1 MKRTSMKL
9 AVALSLA
16 AFALP
21 AQAQVSGPILVDPE
35 TGQETYGGNTTDPD
49 FSPYTPEQQN
59 WDRNNLDTT
68 GTGAGHVGVLARY
81 VIRLP
86 AFFSRR
92 PNQRHTI
99 DLRWTPPTQRAG
111 EVQTVEYEILPGRH
125 SGSQPVQIV
134 ETCPSD
140 GYEAHRMYR
149 LVSAGNALT
158 MNGGTLDLSQR
169 ITLHKCSRHQISQG
183 DKSLAIRLTGK
194 VEPEQAGEG
203 DDYVASFGPHNSPF
217 NCGPPTWPS
226 AAHQAAGHPPYATWC
241 DLSVSWFVQ
250 SGS

>member
-1 MKRTSMKL
+1 MKL

-149 LVSAGNALT
+149 LANVTGT
-158 MNGGTLDLSQR
+158 TLDLGQPVM
-169 ITLHKCSRHQISQG
+169 LEKCSRHWFSG
-183 DKSLAIRLTGK
+183 GGFSAGNKSMVIRLTGK
-194 VEPEQAGEG
+194 MERTADGG
-203 DDYVASFGPHNSPF
+203 YVASFGPHDSPF

-226 AAHQAAGHPPYATWC
+226 AAHQAAGHPPYVEWC
-241 DLSVSWFVQ
+241 DISVHWDVDD
-250 SGS
+250 